1 MDSSTVMALIA
12 LAGAALLTIV
22 LLVRFF
28 SSSSSSGR
36 SARRGKIEGFE
47 RRADGD
53 SYVNLFAL
61 FSPAALEE
69 AEAKKVAE
77 EQAKQKK
84 AAAKEARAE
93 MMEGASK
100 TMASGSQML
109 WQGLKAKLFGTGS
122 TPQTQPWQ
130 TQGNTNNKKQRPMEV
145 VSSVDDE
152 VASRREIVG

>member
-28 SSSSSSGR
+28 SSGSSSGR

-84 AAAKEARAE
+84 VAAKEARAE

-100 TMASGSQML
+100 TMASGSQLL
-109 WQGLKAKLFGTGS
+109 WQGLKAKLFGNAS
-122 TPQTQPWQ
+122 KSQPWQ
-130 TQGNTNNKKQRPMEV
+130 TPDNAKTKTRPMEV

-152 VASRREIVG
+152 VSSRREIVG